1 MISENEL
8 KDENPNN
15 NAIHRMA
22 APATP
27 LADAG

>member
-8 KDENPNN
+8 KDENAN

-22 APATP
+22 TPATP